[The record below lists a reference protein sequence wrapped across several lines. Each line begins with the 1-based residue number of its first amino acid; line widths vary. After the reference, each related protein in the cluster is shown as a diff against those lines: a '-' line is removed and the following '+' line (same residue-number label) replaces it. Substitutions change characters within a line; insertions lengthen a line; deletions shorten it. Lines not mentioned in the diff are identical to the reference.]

1 MRVSA
6 YERVA
11 SMLIA
16 VLVLVGSAVGLLLI
30 VWLSIQAFGSRAA
43 VPVQYEEIGTGEGSL
58 GESEEFDTP
67 AGEEIEFEEPQVEQT
82 LAAVADAVALRAATL
97 DDPALTD
104 QPQAGSGRGGFGRTP
119 GSGGR
124 PGRAVNWEILF
135 PEGAT
140 LETYA
145 RQLDFFGIELGVL
158 LPGDQVAYA
167 YNLSKQKPDSRTG
180 PRASE
185 KRFYLTWRRGDLEQ
199 ADREL
204 LTRAGIDSAGKTVLK
219 FLPTKTEQ
227 ALAALERA
235 KAGAELK
242 NVRKTRFGVRSDG
255 NGYAFYVIDQS
266 IGYLQSRL

>member
-16 VLVLVGSAVGLLLI
+16 VLVLVGSAVGILLV
-30 VWLSIQAFGSRAA
+30 VWLSLQALGSHTA
-43 VPVQYEEIGTGEGSL
+43 VPVQFEEIGTGEGSL
-58 GESEEFDTP
+58 GDSEEFDTP
-67 AGEEIEFEEPQVEQT
+67 ASEETEFEEPEVEQT
-82 LAAVADAVALRAATL
+82 LAAVADAVALQAATL

-104 QPQAGSGRGGFGRTP
+104 QLSSTSGRGGSGRTP
-119 GSGGR
+119 GRGGR
-124 PGRAVNWEILF
+124 PGRAVNWEIVF

-140 LETYA
+140 LESYA

-167 YNLSKQKPDSRTG
+167 YHLAQEKPDSRTG
-180 PRASE
+180 PRAAE
-185 KRFYLTWRRGDLEQ
+185 KRFYLTWRRGDLEK

-204 LTRAGIDSAGKTVLK
+204 LTRAGIASEGKTVLK
-219 FLPTKTEQ
+219 FLPTQTEQ
-227 ALAALERA
+227 ALAALERT

-242 NVRKTRFGVRSDG
+242 NVRKTRFGVRSSG
-255 NGYAFYVIDQS
+255 SGYAFYVIDQS
-266 IGYLQSRL
+266 IGYLQNRL